1 MEPTC
6 TKRSKKQLG
15 LSSAVAIDPFRYE
28 ALPAA
33 ARFFADRGVFGL
45 VWIDDDL
52 IVRRTYGHMAS
63 FIAVGRP
70 LTETVLAFV
79 GSENEIAGFKADPS
93 QSLEL
98 PGVAIVS
105 APDARDRANLSLF
118 YDPQQGC
125 YFLLVARATLD
136 ATLEFELVRHVR
148 ARLIA
153 EADTS
158 LKARELIRANRDLEQ
173 FAAIVSHDLKA
184 PMRALQYLTEDMEA
198 AAQRGDP
205 LEVKA
210 RLVQVKSQASRMSS
224 MLSGLLEYSS
234 VGRKAMAVE
243 LVDTRTLA
251 EVIAFSIPFG
261 TGIATAVTGDWPVI
275 ETLRAPLDLVL
286 RNLVDN
292 AVKHHDRDNGRVEL
306 ACAVAGKEL
315 AIRVIDDGPGIP
327 PEHRAAVF
335 LPFRTLAAPGRP
347 TSGLGLGLA
356 LVQRTVESVGGRILL
371 LPNADEV
378 RGTTFEVRWPS
389 ELSSKVLLA

>member
-1 MEPTC
+1 M
-6 TKRSKKQLG
+6 
-15 LSSAVAIDPFRYE
+15 AISPLQSQ

-45 VWIDDDL
+45 VWIDDQL
-52 IVRRTYGHMAS
+52 IVRWTYGHLAA
-63 FIAVGRP
+63 FIGVGRP
-70 LTETVLAFV
+70 LAETVLAFV
-79 GSENEIAGFKADPS
+79 GSEDEILGFKADPS

-98 PGVAIVS
+98 PGVAIVM
-105 APDARDRANLSLF
+105 APDARDRVNLSLF
-118 YDPQQGC
+118 YDPKQGC
-125 YFLLVARATLD
+125 YMLLVACATLD
-136 ATLEFELVRHVR
+136 ATLEFEVVRHVR

-158 LKARELIRANRDLEQ
+158 LKARELLRANRDLEQ

-198 AAQRGDP
+198 AASRGDP
-205 LEVKA
+205 SQLRA
-210 RLVQVKSQASRMSS
+210 QLAQVKSHANRMSS

-243 LVDTRTLA
+243 TVDTRTLA

-261 TGIATAVTGDWPVI
+261 TGITTTVTGDWPQI

-292 AVKHHDRDNGRVEL
+292 AVKHHDRDAGRVEL
-306 ACAVAGKEL
+306 ACTSDGQEL
-315 AIRVIDDGPGIP
+315 TIRVIDDGPGIA

-335 LPFRTLAAPGRP
+335 LPFRTLADPGRP
-347 TSGLGLGLA
+347 TAYLSPNHSFGIGLGLA
-356 LVQRTVESVGGRILL
+356 LVQRTVESIGGQIVL
-371 LPNADEV
+371 LPNASGS
-378 RGTTFEVRWPS
+378 RGTTFEVRWPR
-389 ELSSKVLLA
+389 ELSTTVLLA